1 VKTCRRGRNVRAG
14 LIDCREY
21 PPNIV
26 QKYLSGP
33 SQSSVSRISLEQS
46 SMEIVFEFLD
56 GTRQRGLL
64 DMKPLGG
71 PRKMQLL
78 GYSNKTSKM
87 A

>member
-1 VKTCRRGRNVRAG
+1 
-14 LIDCREY
+14 
-21 PPNIV
+21 
-26 QKYLSGP
+26 
-33 SQSSVSRISLEQS
+33 
-46 SMEIVFEFLD
+46 MEIVFEFLD